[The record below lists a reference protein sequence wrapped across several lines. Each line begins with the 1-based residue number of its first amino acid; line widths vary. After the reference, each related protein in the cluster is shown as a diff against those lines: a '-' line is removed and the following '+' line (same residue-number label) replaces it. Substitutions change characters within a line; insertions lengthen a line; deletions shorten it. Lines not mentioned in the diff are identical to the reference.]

1 MQPAAV
7 RIRTSSAGACPAE
20 GERRTDGEKRREGA
34 GPGKGRQSSKGSR
47 LAGALLSVFG
57 GVCWGCSGSVGQYL
71 FRHEGMDSR
80 WLVPI
85 RLGSAGVILF
95 VYCLFRYGRRLFG
108 PWRNQTLRRDLLLY
122 GLAGVSGCQ
131 FLYFLTIQLSSAG
144 IGTILQDLAPI
155 MVLLWTCLI
164 GRRGPRRREV
174 LCIALAIG
182 GVTLI
187 VTHGDPAHL
196 AVPPT
201 ALLTGV
207 LSAVCVMIYNVAP
220 VRLLRRYP
228 VSVLQAWAFLG
239 GGLSLSL
246 IFRPWTRH
254 YVPTAAGWAG
264 IAFVVLIGNVLAFNC
279 YATGVKLAGPQK
291 AVLYGFA
298 EPVTAAV
305 ISATLLGSVFTLWDA
320 AGFVMIFLMMVLI
333 S

>member
-7 RIRTSSAGACPAE
+7 RVRTSSAGACPAE
-20 GERRTDGEKRREGA
+20 GERQADGEKRREGA
-34 GPGKGRQSSKGSR
+34 GSGKGRQSSKGSR

-155 MVLLWTCLI
+155 MEGAGSGK
-164 GRRGPRRREV
+164 GRQSSKGSR
-174 LCIALAIG
+174 
-182 GVTLI
+182 
-187 VTHGDPAHL
+187 
-196 AVPPT
+196 
-201 ALLTGV
+201 
-207 LSAVCVMIYNVAP
+207 
-220 VRLLRRYP
+220 
-228 VSVLQAWAFLG
+228 
-239 GGLSLSL
+239 
-246 IFRPWTRH
+246 
-254 YVPTAAGWAG
+254 
-264 IAFVVLIGNVLAFNC
+264 
-279 YATGVKLAGPQK
+279 LAG
-291 AVLYGFA
+291 ARCSA
-298 EPVTAAV
+298 SRWRSAA
-305 ISATLLGSVFTLWDA
+305 
-320 AGFVMIFLMMVLI
+320 
-333 S
+333 